1 MSDSLQRKL
10 VRHAVALAV
19 AGLASLS
26 ASGALAQSTG
36 NQASKPAPT
45 QAKAK
50 TAAKPKAQARKA
62 PARKATGAST
72 ADKAKA
78 AGAAAGAAAV
88 AAPAASATVTGTS
101 GASAAPSAKP
111 RQADYIVALVNSE
124 PITNNELRARIARAQ
139 QQLSQRNV
147 AMPPEDVLRKQVLDL
162 FISERAQV
170 QLAKEMGLQVDQLT
184 LDQAEASVAQQ
195 NDLPSTQALHRALR
209 AEGISVQDFRAD
221 LQRQILLQ
229 RLRERAV
236 EARVKVTDNDIDRF
250 LREQAVQQGVQSVP
264 EVNLA
269 MILIRVPENSSPA
282 EVAKL
287 RERAD
292 EADKR
297 AKAGEDFAKLAAEYS
312 QSTNQGRDGGELG
325 LRPVD
330 KYPALF
336 VSATSRLGVGGVTD
350 VVRSDAGFHI
360 LKVIERKKGAM
371 PTVTVPQTHARHIL
385 LNVSSPSD
393 EASALERLRDIK
405 RRVDAGQADFADM
418 ARQYSKDG
426 SAKDGGD
433 LGWANPGQF
442 VPEFEQVMNGLA
454 QGQVSEPL
462 RSRFGLHLIQVLER
476 REQPLSETDQRA
488 LARNILR
495 ERKMAEEYDVWAQE
509 VRGRAFV
516 EMREAPQ

>member
-10 VRHAVALAV
+10 ARPALALVV
-19 AGLASLS
+19 AALTGLS
-26 ASGALAQSTG
+26 ATGAPAQTG
-36 NQASKPAPT
+36 SQAASSPK
-45 QAKAK
+45 AKAK
-50 TAAKPKAQARKA
+50 ATRSVKTPAKAKAKPKATA
-62 PARKATGAST
+62 PAQAAKAATGA
-72 ADKAKA
+72 
-78 AGAAAGAAAV
+78 AAAAATLPAV
-88 AAPAASATVTGTS
+88 S
-101 GASAAPSAKP
+101 ASAAKPSTEARA

-139 QQLSQRNV
+139 QQLSQRGV
-147 AMPPEDVLRKQVLDL
+147 AMPSDDEMRKQVLEV
-162 FISERAQV
+162 FISERAQL
-170 QLAKEMGLQVDQLT
+170 QLAKEMGLEVDQLT
-184 LDQAEASVAQQ
+184 LDQAESSVAQQ
-195 NDLPSTQALHRALR
+195 NNLPSAQALHQALR
-209 AEGISVQDFRAD
+209 SEGISVQDFRND
-221 LQRQILLQ
+221 LRRQILLQ

-236 EARVKVTDNDIDRF
+236 EPRVKVSDNDIDRF
-250 LREQAVQQGVQSVP
+250 LRDQMVQQGVQSVP

-269 MILIRVPENSSPA
+269 MILVRVPENSAPA
-282 EVAKL
+282 EIAKL

-292 EADKR
+292 DVARR

-312 QSTNQGRDGGELG
+312 QSTNQGQDGGELG

-336 VSATSRLGVGGVTD
+336 ISATSRLGTGGVTD
-350 VVRSDAGFHI
+350 VVRSDAGFHV

-385 LNVSSPSD
+385 LNVASPQ
-393 EASALERLRDIK
+393 EETLALERLRDFK
-405 RRVDAGQADFADM
+405 RRVDAGQADFAAL
-418 ARQYSKDG
+418 AREFSKDG
-426 SAKDGGD
+426 SAQDGGD

-454 QGQVSEPL
+454 PGQVSEPL

-495 ERKMAEEYDVWAQE
+495 ERKMVEEYDTWTKE